1 MYMPIDVCDTG
12 LLWNCARIVK
22 IEKNKK
28 AASTG
33 ITHYVTVHYEGWPAD
48 WDEPMAWPSKLLAKR
63 YTYTKKAKCFIK
75 LDGIKDSYP
84 CKIYFRMPH
93 TDKKEP
99 RDFLRKEKRVYIEP
113 YMPTLLPSDVQE
125 RLIDQR
131 GQWTTVGRI
140 KPWRDFVPSAE
151 LEEGQPKNEA
161 STLPLDSRLKVP
173 PISEAVAA
181 LNIQPKED
189 RITWKDGAG
198 VMRCQ
203 CKVVDCTIQSR
214 SNSDGLCLRH
224 FGMFVKAGRETVDP
238 EDIETEESVSQS
250 DPSSDQS
257 FESSLS
263 QAHKEAQAD
272 RKVSRLP
279 LNALLKGALIR
290 DEYQT
295 KREGGDPPIV
305 SDGVICQGGFDTS
318 VKIEHRGYKKTKDK
332 TVSEIQTIKIE
343 QGCKKDQDKT
353 VLERSNTRWEQQFND
368 LKEYKRQF
376 GDTNVQAGWE
386 ENPQLATW
394 VNEQRRY
401 LRKYVD
407 NEDGAHISEEK
418 IRKLLSVGFIF
429 NPKSHH
435 PESEAYLQKLKSQI
449 KKESEEKKPSALSLS
464 DKVDAKKSDGEDS
477 QPESLHP
484 RVEADDSQESTS
496 KVVTRGKAPQLATMI
511 PRITTRGASA
521 GPQPPTLPPPI
532 LINDIIYPNQGVRR
546 VSNGWAAVL
555 KVAGNDIFL
564 GTYSSQ
570 TEAAYAVR
578 LAKEQSS
585 RGGSQGITSSTP
597 SPFPTPN
604 AGRFTD
610 IMNMPIESVVRAFEK
625 AQQEG
630 YEPTFNL
637 QEYMS
642 QREQYVKHNNP
653 SQYKREYSYLIEVK
667 PADGQVS
674 NKKRKKSTPQRLVGG
689 LGSQHK

>member
-1 MYMPIDVCDTG
+1 MPIDVCDTG

-22 IEKNKK
+22 VEKIKK

-33 ITHYVTVHYEGWPAD
+33 ITHYVTVHYEGWQAD

-75 LDGIKDSYP
+75 LDGIKDTWP
-84 CKIYFRMPH
+84 CRIYFRIPH

-99 RDFLRKEKRVYIEP
+99 REFLRKEKRVYIEP

-131 GQWTTVGRI
+131 GQWTSVGRI
-140 KPWRDFVPSAE
+140 KPWRDFVPSTE
-151 LEEGQPKNEA
+151 LEE
-161 STLPLDSRLKVP
+161 R
-173 PISEAVAA
+173 
-181 LNIQPKED
+181 
-189 RITWKDGAG
+189 
-198 VMRCQ
+198 
-203 CKVVDCTIQSR
+203 
-214 SNSDGLCLRH
+214 
-224 FGMFVKAGRETVDP
+224 RETKDL
-238 EDIETEESVSQS
+238 EDLETEESVSQS
-250 DPSSDQS
+250 DPLSDQS
-257 FESSLS
+257 LESSVS
-263 QAHKEAQAD
+263 QAHLEAQKD
-272 RKVSRLP
+272 RKVSQLP

-290 DEYQT
+290 DEYHT
-295 KREGGDPPIV
+295 KREGGDPPIIT
-305 SDGVICQGGFDTS
+305 DGVICQGGFDTS
-318 VKIEHRGYKKTKDK
+318 IKIEHRGYKKTKDK
-332 TVSEIQTIKIE
+332 KTASESQTIKIE
-343 QGCKKDQDKT
+343 QGYKD
-353 VLERSNTRWEQQFND
+353 NTAQRPWMINTLWDQRFNE
-368 LKEYKRQF
+368 LKEYKKRF
-376 GDTNVQAGWE
+376 RDTNVPSGWE

-418 IRKLLSVGFIF
+418 IRKLLSIGFVF
-429 NPKSHH
+429 NPKSNH
-435 PESEAYLQKLKSQI
+435 PESEVYLQKLKSQI
-449 KKESEEKKPSALSLS
+449 KEESKGKKPSTLECKVESEKS
-464 DKVDAKKSDGEDS
+464 DKDDK
-477 QPESLHP
+477 QPETLHP
-484 RVEADDSQESTS
+484 RVEADDSHESTS
-496 KVVTRGKAPQLATMI
+496 KVVTRGTAPQAATMI

-521 GPQPPTLPPPI
+521 GPPPPTLPPPI

-564 GTYSSQ
+564 GTYPSQ

-578 LAKEQSS
+578 MAKEQSS
-585 RGGSQGITSSTP
+585 RGGSQVSSTLSTP

-610 IMNMPIESVVRAFEK
+610 IMNMPIESVVRAFEE

-653 SQYKREYSYLIEVK
+653 SQYKRKYTYLIEVK
-667 PADGQVS
+667 PPDGHVS

-689 LGSQHK
+689 LGSQYK